1 VPTNG
6 RWSRQVRN
14 GHLAKRQR
22 RSHAGE
28 VAELTDREVLD
39 AILTSCQ
46 YVHVKLDQILEFFG
60 DDGEEEE
67 EDEADG

>member
-1 VPTNG
+1 VTG
-6 RWSRQVRN
+6 RLPRCR
-14 GHLAKRQR
+14 G
-22 RSHAGE
+22 
-28 VAELTDREVLD
+28 AELTDREVLD

-67 EDEADG
+67 DEADG

>member
-1 VPTNG
+1 MT
-6 RWSRQVRN
+6 
-14 GHLAKRQR
+14 
-22 RSHAGE
+22 E
-28 VAELTDREVLD
+28 FTDRELLD

-46 YVHVKLDQILEFFG
+46 YVHVKLDQILEIFG